1 MREDRT
7 NAAMFIEGLGVHGE
21 RMRFEIFRSSC
32 SEDKQNPLSTAPH
45 KHLYTYTTK
54 ICRSK
59 NSVQRGPRR
68 WQNWQ
73 KMLTVHL
80 INALQSSI
88 QNRTEHIAPL
98 CFPDLPALNS
108 ERRYETRLLFF

>member
-1 MREDRT
+1 
-7 NAAMFIEGLGVHGE
+7 MFIEGLGVHGE

-45 KHLYTYTTK
+45 KHLYNK
-54 ICRSK
+54 HMPLQK
-59 NSVQRGPRR
+59 QRATR
-68 WQNWQ
+68 NTAMAEMT

-88 QNRTEHIAPL
+88 
-98 CFPDLPALNS
+98 
-108 ERRYETRLLFF
+108 